1 MPRDQILRD
10 ASRRLTEAAEAALHD
25 YSMRLA
31 AEGADT
37 GEIRRKLE
45 AFGDHLARWYENSL
59 QEIALT
65 AATAAAE
72 PASGAI
78 N

>member
-45 AFGDHLARWYENSL
+45 ALAIISPVGTKTRCKKSR
-59 QEIALT
+59 
-65 AATAAAE
+65 
-72 PASGAI
+72 
-78 N
+78 